1 MSNPDLPAPLYAP
14 RAEYIVKLSLGPR
27 QFPAMYHFAGTGPAE
42 TTCASCTAF
51 LPASDKRRGRC
62 ARWIEHR
69 GRGVSLMDRGVD
81 PDWWRGLPTIAASSP
96 SCKYW
101 GARADG

>member
-1 MSNPDLPAPLYAP
+1 MNAAPLYAP

-27 QFPAMYHFAGTGPAE
+27 QFPAMYHFAGTGPAD
-42 TTCASCTAF
+42 TTCASCAAF
-51 LPASDKRRGRC
+51 LPASDERRGRC

-81 PDWWRGLPTIAASSP
+81 RNWWRGLPTIYASSS

-101 GARADG
+101 EAKVAEAAA